1 MEINFMQ
8 FIQDNFMLIAI
19 VLYIL
24 GVWIKAVK
32 KIPDEFIPFIL
43 LAIGEVFALWIGGF
57 NAGSVMQGVLVT
69 GLSVLANQGL
79 KQAVKLL
86 DKEA

>member
-1 MEINFMQ
+1 M
-8 FIQDNFMLIAI
+8 
-19 VLYIL
+19 
-24 GVWIKAVK
+24 WIKAVK

-69 GLSVLANQGL
+69 GLAVLANQGL